1 MGVVGWESVGV
12 RVVGLGE
19 CGSEGGGAGRVWEW
33 WGWECGSGR
42 ESSTGMLVLG
52 RVGSTVVVVVLG
64 E

>member
-1 MGVVGWESVGV
+1 MGV
-12 RVVGLGE
+12 RVVEE

-42 ESSTGMLVLG
+42 ESSTGRLVLG